1 MSLRPS
7 ELELVCRELN
17 ASLSGSFV
25 QKAYA
30 PLPRLCYLEARLP
43 GRSVLLC
50 LSAEPGVARISVAG
64 ARFPAPGEAPAFQ
77 RWLRQEVIGAK
88 ITGVSHEAPWR
99 VRISLEHRGLPR
111 SLLAELR
118 GMSGNLLLVDGED
131 RVLAASVQEGER
143 TRPGAGWQ
151 GRPEDAEPDDAPS
164 RLQPAEPA
172 QDQEP
177 EQTFPFAVAAEALFG
192 PREQQRRADEIRRRI
207 MAPLKARLTRV
218 ERTMQ
223 KVEAEASRGPDA
235 ERHRA
240 RGELIS
246 QNLFRIP
253 RGARTVTLTEYTE
266 EGPREVEVPLDP
278 KRTPKEEAEWH
289 FHQYRRLSRGCDH
302 ALRRLVELEEER
314 EQVKAELEALR
325 ERDLETLLDRVEVLA
340 APKRKGPQR
349 AKPFKEYRGHG
360 GARILV
366 GKGSEQNDELTFHLA
381 RPFDVWLHAR
391 GVPGSH
397 VVLVAEKNAEVP
409 QEALIDAAHL
419 AHHHSNLKGEPRGE
433 VAWTQAKFVRKPK
446 GAGPG
451 QVTYTR
457 ERTLVVRIEPERME
471 RLLRARADEA

>member
-7 ELELVCRELN
+7 ELEQVCRELH
-17 ASLSGSFV
+17 ASLTGSFI

-30 PLPRLCYLEARLP
+30 PLPRLCYLEARIP

-50 LSAEPGVARISVAG
+50 ISAEPGVARLSVAS
-64 ARFPAPGEAPAFQ
+64 ARFPAPGEPPAFQ

-88 ITGVSHEAPWR
+88 IVGVSHDAAWR
-99 VRISLEHRGLPR
+99 IRIGLEHRGLVR

-118 GMSGNLLLVDGED
+118 GTSGNLLLVDGED

-143 TRPGAGWQ
+143 TRPGALWQ
-151 GRPEDAEPDDAPS
+151 LRPEDAEPDHTPS
-164 RLQPAEPA
+164 RLQPREDDP
-172 QDQEP
+172 
-177 EQTFPFAVAAEALFG
+177 FPFASAAEGLFG
-192 PREQQRRADEIRRRI
+192 PREQERRADEIRRR
-207 MAPLKARLTRV
+207 MTAPLKSRLTRI
-218 ERTMQ
+218 ERTLR

-266 EGPREVEVPLDP
+266 EGPREVELALDP

-314 EQVKAELEALR
+314 DEVKAELEAMR
-325 ERDLETLLDRVEVLA
+325 ERDAQSLLDNVEVLA
-340 APKRKGPQR
+340 APRRKGPQR
-349 AKPFKEYRGHG
+349 AKPYKEYRGHG

-397 VVLVAEKNAEVP
+397 VILAGEKNAEVP
-409 QEALIDAAHL
+409 QEALLDAAHL
-419 AHHHSNLKGEPRGE
+419 AHHHSQRKGEPRGE

-457 ERTLVVRIEPERME
+457 ERTMVVRIEPDRLE
-471 RLLRARADEA
+471 RLLRARTDEV